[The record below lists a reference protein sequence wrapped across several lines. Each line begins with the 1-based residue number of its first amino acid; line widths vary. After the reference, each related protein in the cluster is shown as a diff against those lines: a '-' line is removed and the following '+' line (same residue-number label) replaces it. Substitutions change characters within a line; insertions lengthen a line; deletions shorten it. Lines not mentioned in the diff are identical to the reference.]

1 MEETGKVNM
10 YITGYGILSAFIIFS
25 FAFAAAALI
34 ISYIVQPKAPGKLK
48 ENTYECGMKPFG
60 DSRIQFD
67 IKYYLYALLF
77 LIFDIEAV
85 FLFPWSVSFNKLGL
99 FALIEALLFI
109 VILVLGLVYAWKK
122 DALKWQ

>member
-1 MEETGKVNM
+1 M
-10 YITGYGILSAFIIFS
+10 YISGYGILAAFIIFS
-25 FAFAAAALI
+25 FAFTAAMLI
-34 ISYIVQPKAPGKLK
+34 MSFLVQPKAPGKLK

-85 FLFPWSVSFNKLGL
+85 FLFPWAVVYNKLGL
-99 FALIEALLFI
+99 FALVEALIFI
-109 VILVLGLVYAWKK
+109 AILVLGLVYAWKK

>member
-1 MEETGKVNM
+1 M
-10 YITGYGILSAFIIFS
+10 YITGYGILAAFIMFS
-25 FAFAAAALI
+25 IAFAMAALI
-34 ISYIVQPKAPGKLK
+34 LSFIVQPRSKSSLK

-85 FLFPWSVSFNKLGL
+85 FLFPWAVSFSKLGL
-99 FALIEALLFI
+99 FALIEAFI
-109 VILVLGLVYAWKK
+109 FIAILIVGLVYAWRKG
-122 DALKWQ
+122 ALKWQ

>member
-1 MEETGKVNM
+1 LEETGKIQM
-10 YITGYGILSAFIIFS
+10 YISGYGILIAFIMFS

-34 ISYIVQPKAPGKLK
+34 LSFIVQPKAPGKLK

-85 FLFPWSVSFNKLGL
+85 FLFPWAVSYNKLGL
-99 FALIEALLFI
+99 FALVEALIFI
-109 VILVLGLVYAWKK
+109 GILILGLVYAWKK

>member
-1 MEETGKVNM
+1 MEETGKIQM
-10 YITGYGILSAFIIFS
+10 YISGYGILIAFIMFS

-34 ISYIVQPKAPGKLK
+34 LSFIVQPKAPGKLK

-85 FLFPWSVSFNKLGL
+85 FLFPWAVSYNKLGL
-99 FALIEALLFI
+99 FALVEALIFI
-109 VILVLGLVYAWKK
+109 GILILGLVYAWKK